1 VRIIGH
7 ERRPFLILGAHVDP
21 AGSTLTAS
29 SHSAHRAWTWLSWAL
44 LALLALVM
52 LATLGD
58 YGISGDAGV
67 QHRWGRRLLRWY
79 ATFGNEARVTD
90 NLDITKYGGFCEVVT
105 ELVVAVSP
113 LETYRSRNLAN
124 VGFALV
130 GFFAVL
136 LLGRRL
142 GGPPGGFLALLFLAL
157 TPVYY
162 GQGFYNAKD
171 IPFAALYALAV
182 SAILACDD
190 WPKTSWRRPL
200 GAGVLIGLTAAV
212 RVGGIVL
219 FGFAL
224 VLWTAT
230 LVLRSGPAGRPAWP
244 ARRDLARLA
253 ARWLGALAV
262 GWTAMVAFW
271 PWAML
276 DPLRNPFRAAAR
288 FSHYWDRM
296 LIFYDGRLLPTG
308 EVSRFYLPNWLAL
321 TLPELYL
328 VAAVLGG
335 LGLALLGRARRLGP
349 TAYLPLLQAGWLA
362 GIPVLLVSGAV
373 INHMPLYDGLR
384 HFLFLIPVLAAL
396 AGAGVATFL
405 RAPAPR
411 ALKLAGTTALALTCA
426 VTLVDMV
433 RLHPYEAVYFNRLVA
448 GGERA
453 GIDRYEGDYWCLSYK
468 EGCEWLLRRFAGARC
483 REPIKVGSYSIL
495 QQTEYYLRQTE
506 EGRRLFVSVP
516 TSEADFVLATTR
528 FQDHLR
534 APGQRIFTVE
544 RLGATLLYLSQ
555 VRAPDCQLAGAPA
568 AAPPP

>member
-1 VRIIGH
+1 VRIVGH
-7 ERRPFLILGAHVDP
+7 ERLDRLVLDASAGP
-21 AGSTLTAS
+21 AGGILTATPRS
-29 SHSAHRAWTWLSWAL
+29 PQRTWTWLSWAL
-44 LALLALVM
+44 LASLALVM

-79 ATFGNEARVTD
+79 ATFGHEARVTD

-124 VGFALV
+124 VGFALL
-130 GFFAVL
+130 GFYAVL
-136 LLGRRL
+136 LMGRRL

-157 TPVYY
+157 TPVFY

-171 IPFAALYALAV
+171 IPFAALYALALA
-182 SAILACDD
+182 AILACDG
-190 WPKTSWRRPL
+190 PAISWRRAL
-200 GAGVLIGLTAAV
+200 GAGVLIGLAGAV

-230 LVLRSGPAGRPAWP
+230 LALRSGPSGRPAWP
-244 ARRDLARLA
+244 ARHDLARLA

-262 GWTAMVAFW
+262 GWAAMVAFW

-296 LIFYDGRLLPTG
+296 LIFYDGRLLPAG
-308 EVSRFYLPNWLAL
+308 DVSRFYLPHWFAL

-328 VAAVLGG
+328 VAAILGA
-335 LGLALLGRARRLGP
+335 LGLVLLARARRFGP
-349 TAYLPLLQAGWLA
+349 AAYLPLLQAGWLA
-362 GIPVLLVSGAV
+362 GIPLLLVSGVV

-384 HFLFLIPVLAAL
+384 HFLFLIPVLAVL
-396 AGAGVATFL
+396 AGAGVAAFL

-411 ALKLAGTTALALTCA
+411 GVRISGVAALAFSCVL
-426 VTLVDMV
+426 TLVDMV

-448 GGERA
+448 GGQRA

-516 TSEADFVLATTR
+516 ASEADFVLATTR

-568 AAPPP
+568 AASAP